1 MPNADEDWLK
11 EVPAHLRPPLARC
24 ARGELP
30 PAVALMQILVEARDP
45 AEAAAALDAAIG
57 SMTDRDAG
65 AATRLRETVR
75 LLRANPQ
82 AWATIKSILSDL
94 DHGGTAPSPED
105 GIARW
110 AELFDRAVRV
120 SPEASVA
127 LYSLGNPDLLRATTA
142 EIVGRMRDWGLLG
155 AERDIL
161 EIGCGI
167 GRFQEALAAEAR
179 TVVGIDISREMIE
192 TARRRCAGLAN
203 VRLLVTSGRDLSP
216 FTDESFDL
224 VFAVDSF
231 PYLVQSGMA
240 LAERHLHEAV
250 RVLRPEGDVLIL
262 NFSYRGDLDADRADL
277 ARLAAETGLTLQRNG
292 TGDFA
297 LWDGTAFHLRKSGT
311 AGASG

>member
-1 MPNADEDWLK
+1 MPDADEAWLGGC
-11 EVPAHLRPPLARC
+11 PAHLRPPLIRC

-30 PAVALMQILVEARDP
+30 PAVALMRILVEARDA
-45 AEAAAALDAAIG
+45 AEAAVALRRAVESGAEADAA
-57 SMTDRDAG
+57 A
-65 AATRLRETVR
+65 RLGETAR
-75 LLRANPQ
+75 LLNANPQ
-82 AWATIKSILSDL
+82 AWATVKSILSDL

-110 AELFDRAVRV
+110 AELFDRAVRI

-142 EIVGRMRDWGLLG
+142 EIVGRMRDCGLLG
-155 AERDIL
+155 AGRDLL

-167 GRFQEALAAEAR
+167 GRFQEALAAQAR

-216 FTDESFDL
+216 FADGSFDL

-240 LAERHLHEAV
+240 LAERHLRGAA
-250 RVLRPEGDVLIL
+250 RVLRPGGDVLIL
-262 NFSYRGDLDADRADL
+262 NFSYRGNLDADRADL
-277 ARLAAETGLTLQRNG
+277 ARMAAETGFSVRRNG
-292 TGDFA
+292 MRDFT
-297 LWDGTAFHLRKSGT
+297 LWDGAAFHLRKYET
-311 AGASG
+311 AAAMG